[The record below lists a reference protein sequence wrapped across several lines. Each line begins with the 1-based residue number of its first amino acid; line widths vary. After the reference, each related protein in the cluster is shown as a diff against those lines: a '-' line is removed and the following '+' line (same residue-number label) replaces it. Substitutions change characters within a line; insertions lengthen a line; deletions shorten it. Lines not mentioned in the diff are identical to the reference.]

1 MKSNQLIRIMLVDDH
16 YVVRM
21 GLAAV
26 LKFERDL
33 KIVATAEDGDQA
45 CKLFRQHQPDITLMD
60 ARMPVTDGI
69 QALRKIRAEFPAAR
83 IIMLTTYDDEEDV
96 YRALQSGA
104 QGYILKKASQSEL
117 VAAIHQ
123 VHEGGRCVPAAMAQS
138 FEARSAQAD
147 LTPRQV
153 EVLELLAKGMSNKD
167 IARLLGFTEDG
178 AKAHMKNIFAKLGV
192 ADRTEAVA
200 VAIQRGVVRVG

>member
-1 MKSNQLIRIMLVDDH
+1 MKAHPPIRILLVDDH

-33 KIVATAEDGDQA
+33 KIVATADDGDQA
-45 CKLFRQHQPDITLMD
+45 VKLFRQHQPDITLMD
-60 ARMPVTDGI
+60 ARMPVVDGI
-69 QALRKIRAEFPAAR
+69 QALRQIRAEFTAAR
-83 IIMLTTYDDEEDV
+83 IIMLTTYEDEEDV
-96 YRALQSGA
+96 YRALQAGA
-104 QGYILKKASQSEL
+104 QGYILKKASQGEL

-123 VHEGGRCVPAAMAQS
+123 VHAGGRSIPAAMAQS
-138 FEARSAQAD
+138 FETRAAQAD

-178 AKAHMKNIFAKLGV
+178 AKAHMRNIFAKLGV
-192 ADRTEAVA
+192 SDRTEAVA
-200 VAIQRGVVRVG
+200 VAIQRGVVRLS